1 MLLRKVFYPY
11 EYMDDWEKFNETTF
25 PEREEFYST
34 FNMKDLTDAD
44 YMLAKRVCKDFEIKH
59 LDEYHDL
66 YLKRDTLLLADVL
79 KASEKC
85 V

>member
-1 MLLRKVFYPY
+1 
-11 EYMDDWEKFNETTF
+11 MDDWEKFNETTF